1 MRSVFCRSVNSNAGE
16 KSFVTMTTGRRQ
28 SQRQEGARRDQ
39 VEIHRGEAQP
49 GEGVQRPRAHVA
61 GAPEAGG
68 G

>member
-1 MRSVFCRSVNSNAGE
+1 MRSVFCRSVITTQGK

-28 SQRQEGARRDQ
+28 SQRQEGAGRDQ
-39 VEIHRGEAQP
+39 VEVHRGEAQP